1 MFLKNGMNLMQTNQN
16 IDKEVDNRLMFDFWK
31 AFEHLNVKQ
40 QELVEQMRKRLSNG
54 SQQLTLDC
62 FLKKE

>member
-1 MFLKNGMNLMQTNQN
+1 MQTNQN
-16 IDKEVDNRLMFDFWK
+16 IDRNIDNRLMFDFWK
-31 AFEHLNVKQ
+31 AFPNLNVKQ
-40 QELVEQMRKRLSNG
+40 QELVEQMRKRLSNA